1 MGLTEAGQKKT
12 EEHARRVREMFAN
25 IAPRY
30 DLLNHVLSANI
41 DKRWRRRV
49 VKRLV
54 RWLPEGARVLDVGCG
69 TGDLSIELFENTA
82 AQVTGVDFCGPM
94 LKLAKTKAPQL
105 QFIEGD
111 ALNLP
116 FAQASF
122 DGLTTGFALRNFAD
136 VEQGLRELLRVLK
149 PDGHVAIL
157 EFSHPVNSFFASF
170 VRFYNWR
177 LLPWIGGLVS
187 GSRGAYEYLPD
198 SISKF
203 PNQES
208 LAAMMREAGFV
219 EVSFENLSGG
229 IAALH
234 IGRRSSPSRSGDASD
249 ACATD

>member
-1 MGLTEAGQKKT
+1 MGLTEARQKKT
-12 EEHARRVREMFAN
+12 EDHARRVREMFAT

-49 VKRLV
+49 VEKLRAL
-54 RWLPEGARVLDVGCG
+54 LPQDARVLDVGCG
-69 TGDLSIELFENTA
+69 TGDLTVELFENTA
-82 AQVTGVDFCGPM
+82 AQVTGIDFCGPM

-116 FAQASF
+116 FAEASF
-122 DGLTTGFALRNFAD
+122 DGLTIGFALRNLAD
-136 VEQGLRELLRVLK
+136 VEQGLCELVRVLK
-149 PDGHVAIL
+149 PNGHVAIL
-157 EFSHPVNSFFASF
+157 EFSHSANPVFASF

-203 PNQES
+203 PNQET
-208 LAAMMREAGFV
+208 LAAMMRTAGFEDV
-219 EVSFENLSGG
+219 GFENLSGG

-234 IGRRSSPSRSGDASD
+234 TGRRR
-249 ACATD
+249 

>member
-12 EEHARRVREMFAN
+12 EDHARRVREMFAN

-30 DLLNHVLSANI
+30 DLLNHLLSANI

-49 VKRLV
+49 VRKLTAL
-54 RWLPEGARVLDVGCG
+54 LPENAQVLDVGCG

-82 AQVTGVDFCGPM
+82 AEVTGIDFCGPM

-111 ALNLP
+111 ALRLP
-116 FAQASF
+116 FAEASF
-122 DGLTTGFALRNFAD
+122 DGLTIGFALRNLAD
-136 VEQGLRELLRVLK
+136 VDRGLRELLRVLK
-149 PDGHVAIL
+149 PNGHVAIL
-157 EFSHPVNSFFASF
+157 EFSHPANPVFASF

-177 LLPWIGGLVS
+177 FLPWIGGVVS

-203 PNQES
+203 PDQERLAS
-208 LAAMMREAGFV
+208 MMLAAGFA
-219 EVSFENLSGG
+219 EVRFENLSGG

-234 IGRRSSPSRSGDASD
+234 IGRRA
-249 ACATD
+249 

>member
-30 DLLNHVLSANI
+30 DLLNHLLSVNI

-49 VKRLV
+49 VRNLKALIQ
-54 RWLPEGARVLDVGCG
+54 PDARVLDVGCG
-69 TGDLSIELFENTA
+69 TGDLSIELFESTA
-82 AQVTGVDFCGPM
+82 AEVTGIDFCGPM

-111 ALNLP
+111 ALRLP
-116 FAQASF
+116 FAEASF
-122 DGLTTGFALRNFAD
+122 DGLTIGFALRNLAD
-136 VEQGLRELLRVLK
+136 VDRGLRELLRVLK

-157 EFSHPVNSFFASF
+157 EFSHPANPVFASF

-203 PNQES
+203 PNQEA
-208 LAAMMREAGFV
+208 LAAMMRAAGFV
-219 EVSFENLSGG
+219 DVRFENLSGG
-229 IAALH
+229 VAALH
-234 IGRRSSPSRSGDASD
+234 IGRRS
-249 ACATD
+249 

>member
-30 DLLNHVLSANI
+30 DLINHLLSVNI
-41 DKRWRRRV
+41 DKQWRRRV
-49 VKRLV
+49 VQKLGAL
-54 RWLPEGARVLDVGCG
+54 LPPEARVLDVGCG
-69 TGDLSIELFENTA
+69 TGDLSIELFEKTA
-82 AQVTGVDFCGPM
+82 AHVTGVDFCGPM
-94 LKLAKTKAPQL
+94 LKLAKEKAPQL

-111 ALNLP
+111 ALRLP
-116 FAQASF
+116 FAEASF

-136 VEQGLRELLRVLK
+136 VDRGLRELLRVLK
-149 PDGHVAIL
+149 PNGYVAIL
-157 EFSHPVNSFFASF
+157 EFSHPANPVFASF

-203 PNQES
+203 PNQEA
-208 LAAMMREAGFV
+208 LAAMMRAAGFV

-234 IGRRSSPSRSGDASD
+234 IGRR
-249 ACATD
+249 